1 LFFGKMSRTAF
12 LILAC
17 LHVQTA
23 GSAVKILEPLDGDL
37 ELPHSFNLH
46 YRAHIP
52 GRVSCFIGGRRVFT
66 SAEQEERLQIPYL
79 PLGFHTLEVQL
90 TSLGGEVQEGEGEP
104 LGYDVVEVF
113 VLGDG
118 KLAPVGVD
126 DDLHVQEMK
135 NVTGIAA
142 EIDVAI
148 QLATSAAA
156 GKFGGDSLA
165 KISQAEAELERIIS
179 VLANVP
185 GDLVPLCYYS
195 MAQVLLARGDASG
208 LERAIAALRDAI
220 WHSPAHGEAHYLLAV
235 LLAHQHR
242 AIYKVSNG
250 GPVLSVVRGDETRLI
265 QAHAQTALRLLRLRA
280 ASVSASLSP
289 TLGKLYIIYIIRA
302 SSKLYIIRASSS

>member
-1 LFFGKMSRTAF
+1 M
-12 LILAC
+12 
-17 LHVQTA
+17 
-23 GSAVKILEPLDGDL
+23 
-37 ELPHSFNLH
+37 
-46 YRAHIP
+46 
-52 GRVSCFIGGRRVFT
+52 
-66 SAEQEERLQIPYL
+66 
-79 PLGFHTLEVQL
+79 QL
-90 TSLGGEVQEGEGEP
+90 TRLGGEVQEGEGEP

-126 DDLHVQEMK
+126 DDLHVHEMK

-148 QLATSAAA
+148 QLANSAAA

-165 KISQAEAELERIIS
+165 KISHAEAELERIIS

-242 AIYKVSNG
+242 TIYKVSNG
-250 GPVLSVVRGDETRLI
+250 GRVPSVVRGDEPRLI

-289 TLGKLYIIYIIRA
+289 TLGEAYIILLA
-302 SSKLYIIRASSS
+302 KRASSS